1 MACDHTHKFA
11 NVIDIRGW
19 GGQSFT
25 ASYTKHAKNEMKKEY
40 KRRYRYMQQKRRAQR
55 EAREVEKNKR
65 QC

>member
-25 ASYTKHAKNEMKKEY
+25 ASYTKHAKNEIKKEY
-40 KRRYRYMQQKRRAQR
+40 KRRYMQQKRRAQR